1 MKPIS
6 LFAFGVL
13 SVGIATAADYSRSAA
28 VAPAP
33 ALSCRGPARAMT
45 RLEMLFGTARPNGPP
60 ISDGE
65 WAAFVDAE
73 VTPRFPDGLTVLRGP
88 GQWRDRDGLV
98 FREQSHIL
106 IVWHEPTSSR
116 ETDVEAIRAAYKTRF
131 NQESVMRVE
140 GQSCVSF

>member
-13 SVGIATAADYSRSAA
+13 SVGIAIAADYSRSAA

-33 ALSCRGPARAMT
+33 ALSCRAPARAMT

-65 WAAFVDAE
+65 WAAFVDTE

-88 GQWRDRDGLV
+88 GQWRDRDGV
-98 FREQSHIL
+98 VSREQSHIL
-106 IVWHEPTSSR
+106 VIWHEPTGR
-116 ETDVEAIRAAYKTRF
+116 YETDIEAIRAAYTSQF
-131 NQESVMRVE
+131 DQESVMRVE